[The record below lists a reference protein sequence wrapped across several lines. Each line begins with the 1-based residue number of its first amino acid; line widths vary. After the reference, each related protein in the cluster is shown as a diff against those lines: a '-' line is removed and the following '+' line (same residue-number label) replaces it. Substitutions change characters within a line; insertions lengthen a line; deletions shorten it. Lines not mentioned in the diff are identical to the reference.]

1 MWNTGLSLEKN
12 LDGSLKQHH
21 IYFHILQDRPAVT
34 AWAKLLH
41 FWLDIKSRLLLKPP
55 SQREGFNIFT
65 CMRILLGKKNGR
77 KREDTKRFI
86 IWLTEMKGW
95 GHQHQTGESNS
106 YGTGRSNVQ
115 VAPLGWSREDDI
127 YRKKNNQISGCLIVL
142 NQHTHVHACAYEC
155 PPPHKHT
162 QARGGG
168 MKKKAHIFKIL
179 WKILMLF
186 ITKGRIDIAC

>member
-1 MWNTGLSLEKN
+1 M
-12 LDGSLKQHH
+12 
-21 IYFHILQDRPAVT
+21 LQDRPAVT